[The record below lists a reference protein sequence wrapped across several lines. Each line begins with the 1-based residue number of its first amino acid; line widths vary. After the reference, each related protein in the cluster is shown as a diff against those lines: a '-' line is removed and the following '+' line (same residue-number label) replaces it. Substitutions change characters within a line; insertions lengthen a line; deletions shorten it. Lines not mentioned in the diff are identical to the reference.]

1 MIEEQNSI
9 SIRNLS
15 KRYRI
20 GVQHETYDSLM
31 ENIISMVKSPFNNFM
46 NLRSLS
52 KFSNEETGEQIV
64 WALKDVSFDVMQGEV
79 LGIIGPNGAGKSTLL
94 KILSRITDPTD
105 GRIEL
110 IGRVASLLEIGTGM
124 HPELT
129 GRDNI
134 YMNGA
139 MLGMSKSEIENKFDQ
154 IVEFSGVEKFI
165 DTPVKRFSS
174 GMSVRLGF
182 AVAAHLDPEIL
193 MVDEVLAVGDARFRK
208 KCLEKMEDISKVG
221 KTVLFV
227 SHNMSAI
234 KNLCQSCILLNSG
247 KMIMKGKTD
256 DVINRYLNDYVGSER
271 KIFQVKKNHQKKSM
285 YLSDIGIFNTN
296 GNSNSIFSVDEKI
309 LIDLEFH
316 IHSIIPGVYGY
327 LKFSNLDGTNILVSL
342 SNDNNDD
349 DPLSKLDIGKSTIRV
364 TIPPRTLGAGDYS
377 IYLSLASSQN
387 LDGFIIDVPGEVGHF
402 TLNDFN
408 TMRGNDREGYLSTI
422 LEWKHINQ
430 K

>member
-1 MIEEQNSI
+1 MIEKNHSI
-9 SIRNLS
+9 SIKNLS

-20 GVQHETYDSLM
+20 GVQHESHDSLL
-31 ENIISMVKSPFNNFM
+31 ENIISIVKSPLKNFM
-46 NLRSLS
+46 DLRSLS
-52 KFSNEETGEQIV
+52 KFSKEDSYEQIV
-64 WALKDVSFDVMQGEV
+64 WALRDVSFDVREGEV

-105 GRIEL
+105 GKIEL
-110 IGRVASLLEIGTGM
+110 LGRVASLLEIGTGM

-139 MLGMSKSEIENKFDQ
+139 MLGMSKIEIENKFDQ

-256 DVINRYLNDYVGSER
+256 DVINRYLNDYVGNER

-285 YLSDIGIFNTN
+285 YLSDIGIFNTD

-309 LIDLEFH
+309 IIDLVFQ
-316 IHSIIPGVYGY
+316 IHSLIPGVYGY
-327 LKFSNLDGTNILVSL
+327 LKFSHLDGTNILVSL

-349 DPLSKLDIGKSTIRV
+349 PFSKLDIGKSTIRV

-377 IYLSLASSQN
+377 IYLSLASAQN

-408 TMRGNDREGYLSTI
+408 TMRGNDREGYLSTV
-422 LEWKHINQ
+422 LDWKHINQ
-430 K
+430 